1 MLFDYAYLTGWNL
14 IWSQFKAML
23 LKNMLYTWKNI
34 FILVVQILTPIF
46 YVGASSLSF
55 KFVGQETQLNPLTI
69 DLKPYKNNPV
79 ILLSD
84 QVRDNTSLSKN
95 FVDNYEGLFTDSSL
109 QNGILQKTE
118 SIRDYILGLTM
129 REFDDFNKRYLAG
142 VTVDNENITAWFNNQ
157 PYHTIPLT
165 INLVFNGLIQVFCA
179 NCSIQ
184 VTNAPLPFKME
195 NRLLL
200 IKSVEQ
206 LGSKILM
213 KFVTAMCIVPA
224 FYIIFYIRERASY
237 FKLLQLISGTSIWIY
252 WISAFIFDFFT
263 FVITI
268 IICLVMLFAFQIEG
282 WSTLTELASIF
293 LLLIFFI
300 WSILPMVYLYSKTT
314 DTPSKGFTYFTT
326 VSYILGMLSFFTSC
340 VLDIIEVE
348 FDLIGQV
355 FYWILL
361 IMPQFAMINGLL
373 GLFAKNS
380 ITKVN
385 I

>member
-1 MLFDYAYLTGWNL
+1 
-14 IWSQFKAML
+14 ML
-23 LKNMLYTWKNI
+23 LQCAL
-34 FILVVQILTPIF
+34 F
-46 YVGASSLSF
+46 
-55 KFVGQETQLNPLTI
+55 QLFTS
-69 DLKPYKNNPV
+69 YFTFGREPV
-79 ILLSD
+79 IL
-84 QVRDNTSLSKN
+84 Q
-95 FVDNYEGLFTDSSL
+95 
-109 QNGILQKTE
+109 
-118 SIRDYILGLTM
+118 
-129 REFDDFNKRYLAG
+129 
-142 VTVDNENITAWFNNQ
+142 
-157 PYHTIPLT
+157 
-165 INLVFNGLIQVFCA
+165 
-179 NCSIQ
+179 
-184 VTNAPLPFKME
+184 
-195 NRLLL
+195 
-200 IKSVEQ
+200 
-206 LGSKILM
+206 
-213 KFVTAMCIVPA
+213 
-224 FYIIFYIRERASY
+224 
-237 FKLLQLISGTSIWIY
+237 LQLISGTSIWIY

-385 I
+385 ILIVI